1 MQLLF
6 TEELHSPL
14 HGEKIVSPLT
24 ADHRRWQIEVVTV
37 KVLPHGGMIMI
48 RGKNCQVRLLDLYV
62 LILPED
68 GLSSGREPGGQ

>member
-24 ADHRRWQIEVVTV
+24 ADHRRWQIEVVTA
-37 KVLPHGGMIMI
+37 KVLRHDEMIMT
-48 RGKNCQVRLLDLYV
+48 RRKNCQVRLLDLSIV
-62 LILPED
+62 FLPED
-68 GLSSGREPGGQ
+68 GLAQGCEPGGQ